1 MATLK
6 GVIELVD
13 DIKPNA
19 FSDAVKTQWLNEC
32 EGVIQ
37 TEVML
42 LDVAAC
48 ISYSYERDKDAVLLV
63 QPPHDKVYWT
73 YLVAM
78 IDFANGEYN
87 RYQDTVQMYNAFFGE
102 YMRWYARTYRPADGG
117 PVMHGYYLSAYSIA
131 VKHGYEGTEAQW
143 LETLKGEQGPA
154 GKSFEILG
162 YYGSLAELEAGVPAP
177 GPGAVYGVGTSAPY
191 DIYVWDAV
199 NGAWINNGTIQGPRG
214 EKGDTGAPGPQGPQ
228 GEKGEKG
235 EQGPEGPAGPQGET
249 GSQGPQGQKG
259 DKGDPGVKGDQ
270 GDAGYTPVKGID
282 YFDGQ
287 DGAPGA
293 DGITPHIGQNGNW
306 FVGDIDT
313 SIKAEG
319 QDGKDGDPLQIVNDL
334 TTGGADKA
342 LSAEQGKVL
351 NGQLPKPY
359 ELLETVTL
367 VEAVELVE
375 RTKEPDNTPYAL
387 KAALVDISTPSV
399 AGTGTV
405 AFVFMSGTTYLGFVS
420 LRSAITENGAIS
432 SGEMFLRHGRWNEE
446 VAAAGANTGTGT
458 IYTYR
463 SPTLLE
469 ASYPVIDRIRLVAA
483 TPNVPLPVGTVINIY
498 GVRA

>member
-1 MATLK
+1 MADINL
-6 GVIELVD
+6 VI
-13 DIKPNA
+13 
-19 FSDAVKTQWLNEC
+19 T
-32 EGVIQ
+32 
-37 TEVML
+37 
-42 LDVAAC
+42 
-48 ISYSYERDKDAVLLV
+48 
-63 QPPHDKVYWT
+63 PPEQRNV
-73 YLVAM
+73 
-78 IDFANGEYN
+78 
-87 RYQDTVQMYNAFFGE
+87 TVG
-102 YMRWYARTYRPADGG
+102 
-117 PVMHGYYLSAYSIA
+117 
-131 VKHGYEGTEAQW
+131 
-143 LETLKGEQGPA
+143 
-154 GKSFEILG
+154 
-162 YYGSLAELEAGVPAP
+162 LALP
-177 GPGAVYGVGTSAPY
+177 GP
-191 DIYVWDAV
+191 
-199 NGAWINNGTIQGPRG
+199 
-214 EKGDTGAPGPQGPQ
+214 
-228 GEKGEKG
+228 
-235 EQGPEGPAGPQGET
+235 
-249 GSQGPQGQKG
+249 KG

-293 DGITPHIGQNGNW
+293 DGITPHIGPNGNW

-387 KAALVDISTPSV
+387 KAALVDISTPSG

-420 LRSAITENGAIS
+420 IGSAITKTGAIS
-432 SGEMFLRHGRWNEE
+432 SGEMFLRHGRWKEE
-446 VAAAGANTGTGT
+446 VAAAGANTGTGAV
-458 IYTYR
+458 YTYR
-463 SPTLLE
+463 SPTRLE